1 MYRSSSQNNE
11 FDEFLHSF
19 ENLPNN
25 IAKSS
30 PLFTVILGDFNAR
43 STSWWVNDKT
53 TIEGTH
59 LEVLTTFHGF
69 KQLIL
74 VPTHLKTN

>member
-11 FDEFLHSF
+11 FDEFLYSF

-25 IAKSS
+25 ITKSS
-30 PLFTVILGDFNAR
+30 PLFTVILSDFNAR
-43 STSWWVNDKT
+43 SASCWVNDKT

-59 LEVLTTFHGF
+59 LEPVTTFHGF
-69 KQLIL
+69 
-74 VPTHLKTN
+74 